1 MGGEEDNTGV
11 NTNPDG
17 VEAETK
23 VLTSTGEPLQ
33 RQRWQMHVRQVM
45 SCLAATNSMVLESIS
60 SEDDDS
66 NDEGDGGGERVEDTD
81 AVRPASVSNV
91 HDGVCWSS

>member
-1 MGGEEDNTGV
+1 MGAEEDNTGV

-17 VEAETK
+17 VEAEMK
-23 VLTSTGEPLQ
+23 VLTSTGESLQ
-33 RQRWQMHVRQVM
+33 RQRWQMHVGQVM
-45 SCLAATNSMVLESIS
+45 SCLATTNSMVLESIS

-66 NDEGDGGGERVEDTD
+66 NDEDDGGGERGDDTD

-91 HDGVCWSS
+91 HGGVCRSP